1 MSKEKRDHSA
11 SDDICRGSP
20 VSCSS
25 SKVRSRSSPKHK
37 KEYDENVKEWEDAR
51 CPVCMEHPHNAVLL
65 LCSSHEKGC
74 RPFMCDTSYRHSNC
88 LDQFRKS
95 FPDATIS
102 VSHQDGV
109 ATEPATASI
118 DTEATAGNLTGET
131 EAGRNLLR
139 EIPSANPTKATLTC
153 PLCRGKIIGWIVVE
167 PARHFMNAK
176 YRSCACEA
184 CDFSGTYSDLR
195 KHARVSHP
203 LVRPSVADPER
214 QRSWRRLER
223 QRDFGDLIS
232 TLQSS
237 IDEER
242 EEEGILPIDEGM
254 LTVYFLIRVFRPR
267 STSRSSSWSGAS
279 RGRDRQ
285 SVRRRLT
292 RHWGESYENTENNT
306 PAPDD
311 DEISDGGSVGPW
323 TWSRRTRRRTTPEE
337 QQ

>member
-1 MSKEKRDHSA
+1 MSKEKQDHSA

-37 KEYDENVKEWEDAR
+37 KEYDENVKEWEDASALYAWSILIMQFSSYVHPMKRVVGPYHVRHKLSSLKLPRPIPKVFSR
-51 CPVCMEHPHNAVLL
+51 CNYF
-65 LCSSHEKGC
+65 S
-74 RPFMCDTSYRHSNC
+74 
-88 LDQFRKS
+88 
-95 FPDATIS
+95 
-102 VSHQDGV
+102 SHQDGV

-203 LVRPSVADPER
+203 LVRPSEADPER